1 MSRDTSPVELPEQVE
16 LPDGATILIRPV
28 MPDDRGL
35 FLAAWER
42 VSKESR
48 QRRFLGPKSELTEEE
63 LDFYTQVD
71 GHNHIAVGAVSLGDD
86 GEAQQGIAV
95 ARIIRSDDEPD
106 AGELGILVV
115 DDWQGRGVG
124 RALMPRL
131 LLLAAAEGITRVRA
145 QAWSENEPIQRLL
158 KRYPYEVLTRFEEG
172 EMRVELD
179 LQALG
184 GASEQT

>member
-1 MSRDTSPVELPEQVE
+1 MTLKNLILKSINLLKIKNKLKQIVLHISCIRLAAKRDTPQALGEVPFEPEEYTDLLLPPFPSLPDDFELPQ
-16 LPDGATILIRPV
+16 DAGKPV
-28 MPDDRGL
+28 
-35 FLAAWER
+35 
-42 VSKESR
+42 SNK
-48 QRRFLGPKSELTEEE
+48 
-63 LDFYTQVD
+63 
-71 GHNHIAVGAVSLGDD
+71 VGY
-86 GEAQQGIAV
+86 
-95 ARIIRSDDEPD
+95 EPD

>member
-1 MSRDTSPVELPEQVE
+1 MNKAPASVNLPEQVT
-16 LPDGATILIRPV
+16 LPDGGEVVIRPV

-42 VSKESR
+42 VSKASR
-48 QRRFLGPKSELTEEE
+48 QRRFLGPKAELTEEE

-71 GHNHIAVGAVSLGDD
+71 GHNHIAIGAVALDQHGQASEGV
-86 GEAQQGIAV
+86 AV
-95 ARIIRSDDEPD
+95 ARIIRADDEPD

-115 DDWQGRGVG
+115 DAWQGRGVG

-131 LLLAAAEGITRVRA
+131 LKLAAAEGIRRVRA
-145 QAWSENEPIQRLL
+145 QAWSDNEPIQRLL
-158 KRYPYEVLTRFEEG
+158 QQYPHQVLTRYREG

-184 GASEQT
+184 PG